1 MTLTAVTAPTQF
13 LSVGEVT
20 FAYRT
25 WGKANTRPV
34 VFLNHL
40 AANLDNWDPA
50 AVDLLAEERTV
61 VTVDNAG
68 VGRSS
73 GLVPKTIE
81 AMADDV
87 ALFIREFS
95 SEPVDLLGLSMGGMV
110 AQEVVLRHPELL
122 RKLVLVGTGPRGGA
136 GINKVTGT
144 TFRSMVS
151 ATFKR
156 TDPKEF
162 IFFGRDSAGTESAG
176 AYLER
181 LKLRSTDQDKSVAVP
196 AFMAQLKAIKAFSRS
211 APDRLSEIAQ
221 PTLVIN
227 GDNDIM
233 VPSALSYVLAEK
245 IPQAELE
252 IYPNSGHGS
261 LFQYPEQF
269 ALRVKTFLN
278 Q

>member
-1 MTLTAVTAPTQF
+1 MSLTAVNAPTQF
-13 LSVGEVT
+13 LSVGVVT
-20 FAYRT
+20 LAYRT
-25 WGKANTRPV
+25 WGKPNTRPV
-34 VFLNHL
+34 VLLNHL

-50 AVDLLAEERTV
+50 AIDLLAAERTV

-73 GLVPKTIE
+73 GSVPHTIE

-87 ALFIREFS
+87 AAFIREFNA
-95 SEPVDLLGLSMGGMV
+95 EPVDLLGLSMGGMV
-110 AQEVVLRHPELL
+110 AQEIVLRHPELVC
-122 RKLVLVGTGPRGGA
+122 RLVLVGTGPRGGA
-136 GINKVTGT
+136 GIDKVTGT
-144 TFRSMVS
+144 TFRSIVS
-151 ATFKR
+151 ASVKR

-162 IFFGRDSAGTESAG
+162 IFFGRDRAGKNAAR

-181 LKLRSTDQDKSVAVP
+181 LKLRSIDQDKPITVP
-196 AFMAQLKAIKAFSRS
+196 AFMAQLNAIKAFSRP
-211 APDRLSEIAQ
+211 AADRLSEIAQ

-233 VPSALSYVLAEK
+233 VPSVLSEVLAEK
-245 IPQAELE
+245 IPHAELE
-252 IYPNSGHGS
+252 IYPKSGHGS

>member
-1 MTLTAVTAPTQF
+1 MSLTAVTSPTQF

-25 WGKANTRPV
+25 WGKPNTRPV

-50 AVDLLAEERTV
+50 AIDLLAEERTV

-73 GLVPKTIE
+73 GSVPHTIE

-87 ALFIREFS
+87 AAFIHEFS
-95 SEPVDLLGLSMGGMV
+95 AEPVDLLGLSMGGMV
-110 AQEVVLRHPELL
+110 AQEVVLKHPELV

-136 GINKVTGT
+136 GIDKVTST

-162 IFFGRDSAGTESAG
+162 IFFGRDSAGKKAAG

-181 LKLRSTDQDKSVAVP
+181 LKLRSTDQDKPIAVP
-196 AFMAQLKAIKAFSRS
+196 AFMAQLKAIKAFSRP
-211 APDRLSEIAQ
+211 AADRLSEITQ
-221 PTLVIN
+221 PSLVIN

-233 VPSALSYVLAEK
+233 VPSNLSEVLAEG
-245 IPQAELE
+245 IPQSEIE

-269 ALRVKTFLN
+269 ALRVMKFLN